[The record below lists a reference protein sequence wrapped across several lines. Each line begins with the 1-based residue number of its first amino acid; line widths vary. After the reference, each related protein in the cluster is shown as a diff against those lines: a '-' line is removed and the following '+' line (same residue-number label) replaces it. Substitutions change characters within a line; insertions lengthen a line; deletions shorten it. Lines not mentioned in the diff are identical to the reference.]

1 LQIGTKPDE
10 YAKEYKKEKQNGHLS
25 CDALCEHRVPCSYE
39 GMSTQ
44 LAERYGYD
52 YKVNPI
58 EQLNHVGYTIGSLI
72 IRKIRGK

>member
-1 LQIGTKPDE
+1 
-10 YAKEYKKEKQNGHLS
+10 
-25 CDALCEHRVPCSYE
+25 
-39 GMSTQ
+39 MSTQ